1 MEKSKRIRILLVEAS
16 FTPQEAGL
24 SKDSRL
30 RKCEYKGKFFHIL
43 VQFLSEAES
52 RGTNPFPGTW
62 AIRINVKFKYAEPFT
77 IRAKRFAIFFCSFCF
92 LITLFCIYVVF
103 RLFVILNSRLVYIT
117 FMIDKFTGVTC
128 RMSIAI
134 YCHRLPHAI
143 QFDERLGTDMA
154 DFLVGFRLTCITFAT
169 VRHTRRT
176 MRIVMIPTVS
186 QIFTMSFAVLIRS
199 NPLIHG

>member
-1 MEKSKRIRILLVEAS
+1 MFRI
-16 FTPQEAGL
+16 
-24 SKDSRL
+24 
-30 RKCEYKGKFFHIL
+30 
-43 VQFLSEAES
+43 
-52 RGTNPFPGTW
+52 
-62 AIRINVKFKYAEPFT
+62 
-77 IRAKRFAIFFCSFCF
+77 KRFAIFFHSFCF
-92 LITLFCIYVVF
+92 LINLICLYVVF
-103 RLFVILNSRLVYIT
+103 RLFVIPKSRLSYIFT
-117 FMIDKFTGVTC
+117 YMIDKFTGGTC

-154 DFLVGFRLTCITFAT
+154 DFPVGFRLTFNIFTT

-176 MRIVMIPTVS
+176 MRIVMIPTIY